1 MKQLKTIYTPEQQ
14 ARLDAANKKGVAG
27 FRKQFV
33 KKATDAQKLAALL
46 ASCSDLLD
54 AYYAPPEG
62 VEYARKVSLAIR
74 ALRSVVVD
82 VRPGASGRGLPAASG
97 QA

>member
-1 MKQLKTIYTPEQQ
+1 MRELKTIYTPEQQ
-14 ARLDAANKKGVAG
+14 AVIDAANKKGVAG
-27 FRKQFV
+27 FRKQFA

-62 VEYARKVSLAIR
+62 VEYARKVSLAVR
-74 ALRSVVVD
+74 SLRSVVVD
-82 VRPGASGRGLPAASG
+82 VRPAASGRGLPASSG
-97 QA
+97 RA

>member
-1 MKQLKTIYTPEQQ
+1 MRELKTIYTPDQQ
-14 ARLDAANKKGVAG
+14 AIIDAANKKGVAG
-27 FRKQFV
+27 YRKQFA
-33 KKATDAQKLAALL
+33 KKATDAQKLSALL

-82 VRPGASGRGLPAASG
+82 VRPDVSGRGLSAASG
-97 QA
+97 RA